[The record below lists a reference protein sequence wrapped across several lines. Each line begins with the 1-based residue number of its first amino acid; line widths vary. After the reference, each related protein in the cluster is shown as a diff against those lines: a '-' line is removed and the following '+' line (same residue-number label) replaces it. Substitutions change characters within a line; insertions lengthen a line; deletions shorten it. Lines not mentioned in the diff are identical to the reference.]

1 MIFNEIYGAYYS
13 TVAKLIKAA
22 SENALN
28 EQKMREI
35 IKENAFSES
44 LAVIESAL
52 KEERWQLIRSD
63 GITPIKNPPDLPMTL
78 LLQRWIKAVCL
89 DPRIR
94 LFGYEDPLSDEI
106 EPLFTSEDIFLYD
119 QYADGDDYTSEEYIT
134 IFRTI
139 LSAIKDKKPLFITT
153 ENKKGNLMDLTVMPE
168 RLEYSEKDDKFRLIT
183 SGCRKAEII
192 NLARIK
198 ECRPC
203 DGEIMLT
210 SDKPKKRKKYVILE
224 VYDGRNALER
234 IMLHFSDCEKEAER
248 IDRNH
253 YKLKISYYQ
262 QDETELIIRVLS
274 FGPMVKVTAPERF
287 RNIIK
292 GRLRKQK
299 SCEL

>member
-139 LSAIKDKKPLFITT
+139 LSAIKDKNPCLSQQKTKRKIFL
-153 ENKKGNLMDLTVMPE
+153 L
-168 RLEYSEKDDKFRLIT
+168 RLICQRQQIYLT
-183 SGCRKAEII
+183 GGNEVAFNDYNDRRK
-192 NLARIK
+192 NTGAR
-198 ECRPC
+198 
-203 DGEIMLT
+203 L
-210 SDKPKKRKKYVILE
+210 S
-224 VYDGRNALER
+224 AL
-234 IMLHFSDCEKEAER
+234 
-248 IDRNH
+248 
-253 YKLKISYYQ
+253 
-262 QDETELIIRVLS
+262 
-274 FGPMVKVTAPERF
+274 
-287 RNIIK
+287 
-292 GRLRKQK
+292 
-299 SCEL
+299 